1 METSIWMANKLK
13 KNIKQSIN
21 KILWTDVL
29 AWSAYL
35 ISLAENLAV

>member
-1 METSIWMANKLK
+1 METTIWMAKK